1 MNIYVAN
8 ISSRA
13 SEDDLRALFEQYGD
27 VSSVKI
33 VIDKVTNRSRGFAF
47 VEMADSDSGKQAIQ
61 ELNGHH
67 FMDKNL
73 IVNEARPKTDNSRE
87 RYGNRGGGGGNK
99 RW

>member
-1 MNIYVAN
+1 
-8 ISSRA
+8 
-13 SEDDLRALFEQYGD
+13 
-27 VSSVKI
+27 
-33 VIDKVTNRSRGFAF
+33 
-47 VEMADSDSGKQAIQ
+47 MADSDSGKQAIQ